1 MIISP
6 VVRTE
11 HIIQTF
17 IFYYDDVNHRNI
29 IGKQLKLARLS
40 SKPRITQNEL
50 AARLQTLGIAI
61 DRTMLSKIESGIR
74 PVYDYEA
81 NALAQALRIPIAHL
95 FDNKSGKRANH
106 PITRGDD

>member
-1 MIISP
+1 M
-6 VVRTE
+6 
-11 HIIQTF
+11 
-17 IFYYDDVNHRNI
+17 
-29 IGKQLKLARLS
+29 
-40 SKPRITQNEL
+40 
-50 AARLQTLGIAI
+50 GIAI

-106 PITRGDD
+106 PITINYRFIVYLALHIHHFQNPS